1 MDKAQ
6 DWELRHPGSVPDT
19 HLLCDFE
26 FSLLFLAVPIQT
38 ARTSQLELASAVRLY
53 KLT

>member
-1 MDKAQ
+1 MDRAE

-26 FSLLFLAVPIQT
+26 FSLPCLAVPIQA
-38 ARTSQLELASAVRLY
+38 ARTSQLELASVTCLY